1 MKVNNTELHQL
12 LTEKGIHFLFHANTV
27 STSKTFIEQGGLLSR
42 GAIEQNGLIQT
53 VQSSDEIDKLFG
65 VWNDIFLDT
74 VDLHGYFPRQN
85 LYGPVAFK
93 IRTEFMLNNDYDIWI
108 TKDNPINWNQE
119 DTNKER
125 YFENVGELRD
135 NWDNYQRQRKMVTIR
150 NQNNPILFDYV
161 EEVIVDDPRV
171 KKGDIIY
178 FNECF
183 RILKEALLV
192 NPPLKNRFKTRQ
204 CNNCFCRN
212 NYIRQVSYN
221 DLNRLF
227 LLNEE
232 L

>member
-1 MKVNNTELHQL
+1 MNKSLFGKVAKSN
-12 LTEKGIHFLFHANTV
+12 
-27 STSKTFIEQGGLLSR
+27 
-42 GAIEQNGLIQT
+42 
-53 VQSSDEIDKLFG
+53 SDEIDKLFG

-93 IRTEFMLNNDYDIWI
+93 IRTEFMLNKDYDIWI
-108 TKDNPINWNQE
+108 TKDNPINWNRE
-119 DTNKER
+119 DANKER
-125 YFENVGELRD
+125 YFENVRELRD
-135 NWDNYQRQRKMVTIR
+135 NWDNYQRQWKMVTIK

-171 KKGDIIY
+171 KKGDTIY
-178 FNECF
+178 FNECV

-212 NYIRQVSYN
+212 THKASYGQHLTSHPPTDILKN
-221 DLNRLF
+221 NKYDLSSLR
-227 LLNEE
+227 
-232 L
+232 